1 MRSACLLPLLCLL
14 SLTLVS
20 LGQDQQETLSV
31 PETCSVTKLGTQP
44 FVPPPPYAAKPS
56 LGQFWFGTDR
66 LWTALPEAGAWIGLP
81 HYTHGDPTFRQKLA
95 FWRQGYDAYAKTQAR
110 LTVSGRRIDATALP
124 LQTDGPGSPSG
135 HGGRS
140 FLMTGINLPTAG
152 CWEITGR
159 YESDEVTFVV
169 WVGTTEDVARWKQ
182 GAEGGD
188 ATAQFWL
195 VVVYEGGKG
204 AEQDFA
210 LALRWFRESAKQGNQ
225 DAQNMLGQ
233 MYEDAEGVSQDY
245 SQAAK
250 WYRAAC
256 KHKFNGGGA
265 GQGCNN
271 LGLLYLDGH
280 GVKRNRVEA
289 YKYFRLAGTEDNL
302 ETAKSGMS
310 ASEVAEAESQT
321 QQWLRVHRDE

>member
-1 MRSACLLPLLCLL
+1 
-14 SLTLVS
+14 
-20 LGQDQQETLSV
+20 
-31 PETCSVTKLGTQP
+31 
-44 FVPPPPYAAKPS
+44 
-56 LGQFWFGTDR
+56 
-66 LWTALPEAGAWIGLP
+66 
-81 HYTHGDPTFRQKLA
+81 
-95 FWRQGYDAYAKTQAR
+95 
-110 LTVSGRRIDATALP
+110 
-124 LQTDGPGSPSG
+124 
-135 HGGRS
+135 
-140 FLMTGINLPTAG
+140 
-152 CWEITGR
+152 
-159 YESDEVTFVV
+159 
-169 WVGTTEDVARWKQ
+169 
-182 GAEGGD
+182 
-188 ATAQFWL
+188 
-195 VVVYEGGKG
+195 
-204 AEQDFA
+204 
-210 LALRWFRESAKQGNQ
+210 
-225 DAQNMLGQ
+225 MLGQ